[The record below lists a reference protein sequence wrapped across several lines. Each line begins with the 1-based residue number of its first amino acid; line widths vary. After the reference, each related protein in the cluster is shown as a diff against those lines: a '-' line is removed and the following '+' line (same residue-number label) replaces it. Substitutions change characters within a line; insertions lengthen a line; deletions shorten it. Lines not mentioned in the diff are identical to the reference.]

1 MTTVLISV
9 IIPTHNYGRF
19 IGQAIASVLE
29 QGVGDLEI
37 IVIDDA
43 STDNTQEVLD
53 SFRDSRI
60 RVLSIREHFGGPGAV
75 RNEGLNQAR
84 GQFITFLDADDRWR
98 QHKLEH
104 QLTVMENEREVG
116 AIFTNFV
123 RFNDAGVFPRSQ
135 FEFMPELLTI
145 PSVPTNCG
153 LGRRVTGDP
162 FESFISMSQFPT
174 FVQTTMFRANIIRDL
189 RFPRINRSTDDL
201 DFCMR
206 AYQRTSVA
214 YIAEPLVEVR
224 RHGSNI
230 SWDLMK
236 LEHEVRETLCD
247 LEGRIDLDNPRHLS
261 SLRRR
266 IGRAWIDSGRLYLS
280 QRCPGAATYCLLKGL
295 WYPQSRVRALKNLV
309 AFPYL
314 WLWPQ

>member
-1 MTTVLISV
+1 MTPVLVSV
-9 IIPTHNYGRF
+9 IIPTYNYGRF
-19 IGQAIASVLE
+19 IGEAIASVLD

-43 STDNTQEVLD
+43 STDNTQEVLA
-53 SFRDSRI
+53 SLKERRI
-60 RVLSIREHFGGPGAV
+60 TVLSICEHFGGPGVV
-75 RNEGLNQAR
+75 RNEGLNHAR
-84 GQFITFLDADDRWR
+84 GQFITFLDADDRWCKN
-98 QHKLEH
+98 KLNH
-104 QLTVMENEREVG
+104 QLTIMESEPEVG

-123 RFNDAGVFPRSQ
+123 RFNDAGVFPQSQ

-145 PSVPTNCG
+145 PSVPTHCG
-153 LGRRVTGDP
+153 LARRVTGNA

-189 RFPRINRSTDDL
+189 RFPVINRATDDL

-206 AYQRTSVA
+206 AYQKTSVS
-214 YIAEPLVEVR
+214 YISEPMVEVR
-224 RHGSNI
+224 RHGTNM

-247 LEGRIDLDNPRHLS
+247 LESRIDLVNPKHLS

-280 QRCPGAATYCLLKGL
+280 QGCPRPAAYCFLKGFG
-295 WYPQSRVRALKNLV
+295 YAKSRFSALKHLLV
-309 AFPYL
+309 LPYL
-314 WLWPQ
+314 WQRAR